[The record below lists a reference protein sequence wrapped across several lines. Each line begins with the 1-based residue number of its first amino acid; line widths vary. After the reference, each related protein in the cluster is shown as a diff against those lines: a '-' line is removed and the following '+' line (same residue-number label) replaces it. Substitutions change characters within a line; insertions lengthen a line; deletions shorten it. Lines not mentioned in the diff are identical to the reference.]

1 MPSIAGGQHDRTSFG
16 TKELRIQK
24 AGQRSTVADKWFE
37 CHDHRGVEAAL
48 PAALVVGD
56 SSGGSFLAPR
66 TPDVAHV
73 SAVQAHA
80 PAHELRGTRGGPSSS
95 CMALNFSSDHG
106 GALATWRCTQSAMAT
121 ASSCRRRSARV
132 SWYSSSGTPWA
143 TRLDST
149 LATLRG
155 SGGCRVRSA
164 GLHSNE
170 YRPAWEPRPAHA
182 GDGLAS
188 VSFMAKGRE
197 LRAPGVA
204 GGQRPPGE
212 RRPSCRR

>member
-1 MPSIAGGQHDRTSFG
+1 MIEPHS
-16 TKELRIQK
+16 
-24 AGQRSTVADKWFE
+24 GQRSCEFRRRVSVQPSPTSGSNATITEGSRPHSLQRSWSVIPPAGRSWPRE
-37 CHDHRGVEAAL
+37 RLTSRTCPQYRRTRQRTNSAGRG
-48 PAALVVGD
+48 
-56 SSGGSFLAPR
+56 
-66 TPDVAHV
+66 
-73 SAVQAHA
+73 
-80 PAHELRGTRGGPSSS
+80 GGPSSS